1 MFNAEFVRQYTTQ
14 EVSEQVA
21 RQILETILDGG
32 TIMPY
37 QYISSMFRYGIDE
50 IDGCCS
56 SRAMIITRRSIMA
69 AAVLGETSVRVHV
82 SIKCA
87 DVYVDVLK
95 SRGFSVKVE
104 PLGNYVIGW

>member
-1 MFNAEFVRQYTTQ
+1 M
-14 EVSEQVA
+14 A

-69 AAVLGETSVRVHV
+69 AAKLGDTSVCIHV